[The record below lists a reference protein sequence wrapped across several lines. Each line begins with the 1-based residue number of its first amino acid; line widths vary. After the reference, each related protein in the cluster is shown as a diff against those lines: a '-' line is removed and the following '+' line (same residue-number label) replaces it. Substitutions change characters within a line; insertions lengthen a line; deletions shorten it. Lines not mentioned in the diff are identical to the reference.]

1 MSNYW
6 AKRLAK
12 AQDKLSDKN
21 KRQIDRQLK
30 KYYSD
35 SMKKILGQFE
45 ATYNKLLLSI
55 AEGKEPTPADL
66 YKLDT
71 YWQMQ
76 SQLRGELRALGE
88 KQASTLSKQ
97 FEIQFFDIYYSIAIE
112 GVTAFNTIDSK
123 IVEQMINQIWVA
135 DGKSWSERI
144 WDNTEK
150 LLEALNANLIHCVV
164 TGKKTTEL
172 KNLLMEQF
180 NVSYRRA
187 EMLVRTEL
195 AHIQTTAAAQR
206 YQDYGLTY
214 YEIQGNEDDSCGGKA
229 LDCHEMD
236 GKIFKYSEM
245 RAGVNAPPF
254 HPNCRC
260 GILPVVE

>member
-1 MSNYW
+1 MDLTLLGKQAVA
-6 AKRLAK
+6 AKYELQNLTTEVKNKALKAVAK
-12 AQDKLSDKN
+12 AL
-21 KRQIDRQLK
+21 
-30 KYYSD
+30 
-35 SMKKILGQFE
+35 
-45 ATYNKLLLSI
+45 T
-55 AEGKEPTPADL
+55 
-66 YKLDT
+66 
-71 YWQMQ
+71 
-76 SQLRGELRALGE
+76 
-88 KQASTLSKQ
+88 
-97 FEIQFFDIYYSIAIE
+97 
-112 GVTAFNTIDSK
+112 
-123 IVEQMINQIWVA
+123 
-135 DGKSWSERI
+135 
-144 WDNTEK
+144 DNTEK
-150 LLEALNANLIHCVV
+150 LLEALNANLVHCVV

-229 LDCHEMD
+229 IDCHKMD

-254 HPNCRC
+254 HPNCKC
-260 GILPVVE
+260 GILPVVD